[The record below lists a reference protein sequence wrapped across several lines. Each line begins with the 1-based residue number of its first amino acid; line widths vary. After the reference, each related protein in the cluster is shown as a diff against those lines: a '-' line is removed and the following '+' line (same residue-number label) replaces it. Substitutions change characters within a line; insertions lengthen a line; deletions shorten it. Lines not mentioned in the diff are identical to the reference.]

1 MNVETIKLI
10 MVGAIVVWLAWKV
23 VAQQAALN
31 AMRKRKDAA
40 YQERNEVVALLAT
53 LYPSGIA
60 RTVIDGWD
68 SEWHNCVYI
77 ELPFSGQVSWHY
89 HDDHR
94 HLFAGLP
101 AYRLQWD
108 GHDTPTKYRRVS
120 DQRIRNMFTAGVSA
134 RAQLDAAETK
144 L

>member
-10 MVGAIVVWLAWKV
+10 TVGTITVWLAWKV
-23 VAQQAALN
+23 VAQQAALKE
-31 AMRKRKDAA
+31 MRKRKDAA
-40 YQERNEVVALLAT
+40 YLERNEVVALLAT
-53 LYPSGIA
+53 VYPSGIA
-60 RTVIDGWD
+60 RTSIDGWS

-94 HLFAGLP
+94 HLFAGVP
-101 AYRLQWD
+101 PYRLQWD

-120 DQRIRNMFTAGVSA
+120 DQRIHNMFTAGINA
-134 RAQLDAAETK
+134 RYPRQ
-144 L
+144 